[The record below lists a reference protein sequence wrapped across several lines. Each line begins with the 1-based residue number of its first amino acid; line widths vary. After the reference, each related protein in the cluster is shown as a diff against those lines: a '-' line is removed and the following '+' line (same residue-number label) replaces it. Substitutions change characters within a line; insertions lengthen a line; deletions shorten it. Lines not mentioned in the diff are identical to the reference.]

1 MQTTKLVVVAVT
13 NPENGEVHHV
23 GYFGQSELV
32 DMITAG
38 AKEDETASIAAE
50 FEVTGLIA
58 CSFVN
63 HEDAVEQGL
72 LDDDDDDDE
81 DEEDNDGE

>member
-13 NPENGEVHHV
+13 NLENGEVHHV
-23 GYFGQSELV
+23 GYFGQAELV

-50 FEVTGLIA
+50 FELSGLIA
-58 CSFVN
+58 CSVMSK
-63 HEDAVEQGL
+63 EEASERGL
-72 LDDDDDDDE
+72 LDESDE
-81 DEEDNDGE
+81 DEDTDNDD